1 MKAHILDPMNA
12 IWSTL
17 ISLALLFG
25 SGSSAPGQSTESEKR
40 QFEFVKAQA
49 ERGDAQAQLTL
60 GSFYASGTGVTR
72 DLSKAA
78 KWHRK
83 AAEQGLARAQ
93 YRLAYECAN
102 GIGVKLDRVEA
113 IKWLRRAAD
122 QGLADAQFELGQ
134 CYVNGEGTTENPVE
148 AAKWFQKAADQN
160 NPSAQYALGNCFF
173 EGSGVT
179 RDIPEGVA
187 WTRKAAEQ
195 GFAQAENSYGMC
207 YAKGKGVPQDYLEAY
222 KWFNLAAAQGGE
234 HNTDARIN
242 LSMAERAMTH
252 EQVAQGQK
260 LAREFKPRVA
270 QTGAPSSIPGPK
282 TNGAAVQPLI
292 APGAQRAGFLSVK
305 ADDES
310 YDVFA
315 DGAFVG
321 NAPAKLKLDPG
332 THVIEVKKS
341 GFKDFRKE
349 LKITEGSELSL
360 RAVLERQ

>member
-1 MKAHILDPMNA
+1 MNV
-12 IWSTL
+12 ICSTL
-17 ISLALLFG
+17 ILLALWFG
-25 SGSSAPGQSTESEKR
+25 SGVSAFGQTTDAERK

-60 GSFYASGTGVTR
+60 GSYYASGSGVTR

-78 KWHRK
+78 KWRRK

-93 YRLAYECAN
+93 YQVAYEYAN
-102 GIGVKLDRVEA
+102 GIGVKLDHIEA
-113 IKWLRRAAD
+113 FNWLRRAAD
-122 QGLADAQFELGQ
+122 QGLADAQFELGE
-134 CYVNGEGTTENPVE
+134 CYANGEGTAQNQVE
-148 AAKWFQKAADQN
+148 AAKWYRKGADQN
-160 NPSAQYALGNCFF
+160 LPSAQCALGNCYF

-179 RDIPEGVA
+179 KDIPEGVA

-195 GFAQAENSYGMC
+195 GFPDAENSFGMC

-234 HNTDARIN
+234 HNTDAKIN
-242 LSMAERAMTH
+242 LSMAERTMTP
-252 EQVAQGQK
+252 EQIAQGQK
-260 LAREFKPRVA
+260 LAREFKPHVA
-270 QTGAPSSIPGPK
+270 QAGPVSPSASANRVTGPGAPLASVSAQK
-282 TNGAAVQPLI
+282 T
-292 APGAQRAGFLSVK
+292 GFLNVK
-305 ADDES
+305 ADDDT
-310 YDVFA
+310 YDVFL

-332 THVIEVKKS
+332 THVIEVKKA

-349 LKITEGSELSL
+349 IKVTEGSELSL